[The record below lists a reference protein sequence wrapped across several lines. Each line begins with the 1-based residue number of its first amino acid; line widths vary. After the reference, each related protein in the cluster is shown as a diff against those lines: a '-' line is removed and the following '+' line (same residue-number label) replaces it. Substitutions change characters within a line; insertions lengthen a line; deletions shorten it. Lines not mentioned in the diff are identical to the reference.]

1 MKLTPPQKRA
11 LQAVRDGLVYR
22 RYHATGNTLHGP
34 KGVGAGALWRLA
46 EKGLIEDGRGNGRDY
61 TLVLTRAGREA
72 CNIS

>member
-1 MKLTPPQKRA
+1 MKLTPTQKRA
-11 LQAVRDGLVYR
+11 LQAVREGQCFR

-46 EKGLIEDGRGNGRDY
+46 EKGLIEDGSGNGTSRAQ
-61 TLVLTRAGREA
+61 VLTRQGREA